1 MTTAILLTI
10 GGLVLLSLAAD
21 RFVVSASR
29 LARHW
34 GMSPLLV
41 GAVVVGMGT
50 SFPELLVSVS
60 GGLDSFDLGV
70 GNITGSNIANLTLV
84 LGTAVILAPLA
95 GSREVAREEGLLT
108 FVAMALFS
116 AFLWDGTL
124 ARWEGGI
131 LLVAMAIAL
140 GRFFLLERRKQAA
153 AKEAAEWVEGETA
166 PEEEEEEEDELT
178 GSVWTELGLAVV
190 TLVAM
195 LLGAD
200 WLTGG
205 ALLIADEF
213 GLSEGFVGN
222 TLVAIGTS
230 LPELAAAIAAAR
242 RREHDLILGNLL
254 GSNVF
259 NSLLVAGA
267 LGVITGGSL
276 SDPSGLHLTI
286 GFMMGS
292 VVLAGLFAAR
302 NTISRLEGLALLATY
317 AGFLWSQV

>member
-1 MTTAILLTI
+1 MTTAILLTL

-84 LGTAVILAPLA
+84 LGTAVVLAPLA

-108 FVAMALFS
+108 FIAMALFS
-116 AFLWDGTL
+116 ALLWDGTL

-140 GRFFLLERRKQAA
+140 WRFFLLERRKQVS

-166 PEEEEEEEDELT
+166 PEEEEEDELT
-178 GSVWTELGLAVV
+178 GSVWTELGLAIV

-200 WLTGG
+200 WLTSG
-205 ALLIADEF
+205 ALLVAQEF
-213 GLSEGFVGN
+213 GLSEGVVGN

-276 SDPSGLHLTI
+276 SDPSGLYLTI

-292 VVLAGLFAAR
+292 IILAGLFAAR

>member
-1 MTTAILLTI
+1 MTTAILLTL

-84 LGTAVILAPLA
+84 LGTAVLLAPLA
-95 GSREVAREEGLLT
+95 GSREVARDEGLLT
-108 FVAMALFS
+108 FLSMGLFA
-116 AFLWDGTL
+116 AFLWDGAI
-124 ARWEGGI
+124 ARWEGVV
-131 LLVAMAIAL
+131 LLLAMAAAL
-140 GRFFLLERRKQAA
+140 GRFFVLERRKQAEVR
-153 AKEAAEWVEGETA
+153 EAALWVEGETGEA
-166 PEEEEEEEDELT
+166 PDEDEDELT
-178 GSVWTELGLAVV
+178 GSVWTELALAIV

-205 ALLIADEF
+205 ALLIAEEF
-213 GLSEGFVGN
+213 GLSEGLVGN
-222 TLVAIGTS
+222 TLVAVGTS
-230 LPELAAAIAAAR
+230 LPELAAAVAAAR

-267 LGVITGGSL
+267 LGVITGGTL

-302 NTISRLEGLALLATY
+302 NTISRLEGLVLLGTY
-317 AGFLWSQV
+317 AGFIWSQV